1 MQRYGYQHMDMVWAT
16 LCLQDF
22 YTFAFTKIS

>member
-1 MQRYGYQHMDMVWAT
+1 MRRYGYQHMDMVWAT

-22 YTFAFTKIS
+22 YTFAFTQFS